1 MNLKF
6 LLQLGIINLIC
17 LIDNILFQTF
27 KIILNILL
35 KKHEALADNSSVEVY
50 VNKIRNKIVFEIMA
64 GYKLELLF
72 FETMNL
78 LGSIKKDVDQDKDG

>member
-35 KKHEALADNSSVEVY
+35 KKHEALADNSSV
-50 VNKIRNKIVFEIMA
+50 KFM
-64 GYKLELLF
+64 
-72 FETMNL
+72 
-78 LGSIKKDVDQDKDG
+78 

>member
-1 MNLKF
+1 M
-6 LLQLGIINLIC
+6 
-17 LIDNILFQTF
+17 
-27 KIILNILL
+27 NILL